1 MAPTNSLPIYVQ
13 TAEMLIREIAAGRIL
28 EGERL
33 PPERDM
39 AKDLGISVGTLRKAL
54 ADLTEKGYLDRVQGS
69 GNYVRHP
76 PAATGVYAFLRI
88 ELAQGGGLPTAEVLE
103 VRRQPKPRDFPAFGS
118 SGDGHRIRRLRR
130 LGGIPAALEEIWLD
144 GAYADAITTDDLSES
159 LYLFY
164 RERLG
169 LWIVRAEDRVGVGTV
184 PDWTIPAFPLPA
196 GAVCGFIERLSWAQD
211 GAIAEF
217 SRTWFDPD
225 KVRYISRMK

>member
-1 MAPTNSLPIYVQ
+1 MSNPNALPIYVQ

-54 ADLTEKGYLDRVQGS
+54 ADLTGKGYLDRVQGS

-76 PAATGVYAFLRI
+76 PEAAGVYAFLRI
-88 ELAQGGGLPTAEVLE
+88 ELAEGGGLPTAEILD
-103 VRRQPKPRDFPAFGS
+103 VRRLPKPADAPDFGPSPDA
-118 SGDGHRIRRLRR
+118 HRFRRLRR
-130 LGGIPAALEEIWLD
+130 LGGVPAALEEIWLD
-144 GAYADAITTDDLSES
+144 ASHAERIGAADLSES

-164 RERLG
+164 REKLG
-169 LWIVRAEDRVGVGTV
+169 LWIARAEDRVGVGRV
-184 PDWTIPAFPLPA
+184 PDWRVAPFPLPP
-196 GAVCGFIERLSWAQD
+196 GATCGFIERLAWGQD
-211 GAIAEF
+211 GRTCEY

>member
-1 MAPTNSLPIYVQ
+1 MANPNALPIYVQ

-39 AKDLGISVGTLRKAL
+39 AKTLGISVGTLRKAL
-54 ADLTEKGYLDRVQGS
+54 ADLTGKGYLDRVQGS

-76 PAATGVYAFLRI
+76 QAATGVYAFLRI
-88 ELAQGGGLPTAEVLE
+88 ELAEGGGLPTAEVLE
-103 VRRQPKPRDFPAFGS
+103 VRRLAKPLDFPAFGAS
-118 SGDGHRIRRLRR
+118 PEGHRIRRLRR
-130 LGGIPAALEEIWLD
+130 LGGIPAAVEEIWLD
-144 GAYADAITTDDLSES
+144 GSYADTITTADLSES

-184 PDWTIPAFPLPA
+184 PDWTVPAFPLPA

-211 GAIAEF
+211 GAIAEY
-217 SRTWFDPD
+217 SRTWFDPG